1 LLSPAIRGIFASF
14 GLALQPNLL
23 PSRRHYTN
31 YLKGLPNIREYRTK
45 IVTVTSLTLIEE
57 ILHDIVQA

>member
-1 LLSPAIRGIFASF
+1 LLSPAIRGIFTRF

-23 PSRRHYTN
+23 LSRCHYPN